1 MKKLAIIAL
10 TLLAPI
16 AAYANECNYNTLS
29 GTEYR
34 ITDKIKPYV
43 LLDFMVNPDK
53 DKFGSGQ
60 RNERKYQSLKDN
72 AFKVLRT
79 DYVTAES
86 SAYANRRA
94 STRYKEVVNDGKAY
108 TLDKYLN
115 IELLTSDCVKYYH
128 IPNGIKESF
137 DSNFQKTDGS
147 ANTTQDFITFLGK
160 SLQPAKIKSSTKYD
174 DFDKQYEIKTDFF
187 KDQMIRGYL
196 DSKKENLSAVQ
207 VYMKVSFLD
216 KWGFIETAKD
226 KSGATHQVTTIDKE
240 ADCSGKSL
248 GLGCMLNETLGVTM
262 NEDFLRKNTN
272 GFELKLSGKQSKV
285 VFVSGELV
293 TAFLNELDS
302 LKKK

>member
-10 TLLAPI
+10 TFLAPI
-16 AAYANECNYNTLS
+16 AAYANECNYDALS

-34 ITDKIKPYV
+34 ITDKVKPYV

-53 DKFGSGQ
+53 DKFGFGQ

-72 AFKVLRT
+72 PFKVLST

-86 SAYANRRA
+86 SVYTGRRA
-94 STRYKEVVNDGKAY
+94 SKRYKEVVNDGKAY
-108 TLDKYLN
+108 TLDQNLN

-128 IPNGIKESF
+128 IPNGNQKSF

-147 ANTTQDFITFLGK
+147 ANNTQDFLAFLGK
-160 SLQPAKIKSSTKYD
+160 SLQPAKIKSTTTYD
-174 DFDKQYEIKTDFF
+174 EFDKQYEIKTDFF
-187 KDQMIRGYL
+187 KDQMIRAYL
-196 DSKKENLSAVQ
+196 DSKEDTPSVIQ

-226 KSGATHQVTTIDKE
+226 KSGTTHEVTSIDKE

-248 GLGCMLNETLGVTM
+248 GLGCMLKETLGVTVD
-262 NEDFLRKNTN
+262 EGFLRKNTT

-293 TAFLNELDS
+293 TAFLDELDS
-302 LKKK
+302 VKKK